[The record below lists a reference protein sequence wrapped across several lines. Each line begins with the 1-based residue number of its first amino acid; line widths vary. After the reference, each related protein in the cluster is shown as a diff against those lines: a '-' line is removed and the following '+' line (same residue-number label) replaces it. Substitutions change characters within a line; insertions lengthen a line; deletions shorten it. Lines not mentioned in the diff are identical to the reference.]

1 MNKHIELVK
10 KWLDDPD
17 SVTADE
23 LKDNATEVAYLGYVA
38 DAAAY
43 AANLANN
50 AAKLKNADEAKR
62 YVKKYEEPDD
72 VEHYVKKYEGLTEE
86 KDNE

>member
-1 MNKHIELVK
+1 VNKHIELIN
-10 KWLDDPD
+10 KWLNDPN

-43 AANLANN
+43 AAAD
-50 AAKLKNADEAKR
+50 AAADAVYAVTADDVQH
-62 YVKKYEEPDD
+62 YVKKYEE
-72 VEHYVKKYEGLTEE
+72 LTEE